1 MKFLTEDAV
10 LVCEHELGHVGLSP
24 IQNLVTINHR
34 KVLVETDPESRPISG
49 CPNYGLTIKPCLTTL
64 RVQVGYSTFIRVNH
78 RKVCLDTVTG
88 SDRWNP
94 AGNCSIQSADVGS
107 EFRRGCRMNTT
118 RYRAWRFVHPDSPV
132 MVEDSGLRVFNAR
145 WHRHG

>member
-88 SDRWNP
+88 LTDGTPPGIVQYKVRTSGQNFVEG
-94 AGNCSIQSADVGS
+94 AG
-107 EFRRGCRMNTT
+107 
-118 RYRAWRFVHPDSPV
+118 
-132 MVEDSGLRVFNAR
+132 
-145 WHRHG
+145 